1 LYIGMSDMQVKWYRK
16 ILEKDI
22 DAVNGAGGKRESKT
36 RLLNIVMQLRKCCN
50 HPYLFEGAE
59 PGPPYTTD
67 EHLIQNAGKMLMMDR
82 LLLRLKQQGSRV
94 LIFSQ
99 MSRLLDILED
109 YCVFREYKYCRI
121 DGSTAHEDRI
131 AAIDDYNKPDSE
143 KFIFLLTTRAGGL
156 GINLT
161 SADIVVLYD
170 SDWNPQAD
178 LQAMDRAHRIGQTK
192 QVVVYRF
199 VTENAIEEKV
209 LERAAQKLR
218 LDQLV
223 IQQGR
228 AQIAA
233 KAAANKDELLNMIQH
248 GAEKVFQTKGPTGAF
263 AQKEGDLTDDDIDNI
278 LKHGEMRTAQL
289 NARYEKLGIDDLQ
302 KFTSESA
309 YEWNGQDFTNKKKE
323 IGINWINP
331 AKRERKEQSYSMD
344 KYYKQALS
352 TGGRVADTK
361 PKAPRAPKQVTVHD
375 YQFFPPTLR
384 DLQDRE
390 TAYHRKEIGYKVPL
404 PEGADED
411 LSDREAERALDQAE
425 IDNATP
431 LTEEEQEEKQRLS
444 QQGFA
449 DWNRRD
455 FQQFVNGSAKY
466 GRKDYEAISDE
477 VDSKTPEEI
486 KAYAKVFW
494 VRYTEIA
501 DYPKYISLIAAGE
514 EKTRKIEN
522 QRKMLRK
529 KMLQYRVPLQQLKIN
544 YSVSTTNKKVYT
556 EEEDRFLLVLLD
568 KYGIDS
574 EGIFERIRDD
584 IRESPLFRFDWF
596 FLSRT
601 PTEISRRCTTLLTTV
616 SREFEDPSVSKSAAN
631 GKAKR
636 EVEEDENDEDS
647 VLGMGPAKKKSKNGV
662 KVRNT
667 FCSDV

>member
-1 LYIGMSDMQVKWYRK
+1 
-16 ILEKDI
+16 
-22 DAVNGAGGKRESKT
+22 
-36 RLLNIVMQLRKCCN
+36 
-50 HPYLFEGAE
+50 
-59 PGPPYTTD
+59 
-67 EHLIQNAGKMLMMDR
+67 
-82 LLLRLKQQGSRV
+82 
-94 LIFSQ
+94 
-99 MSRLLDILED
+99 
-109 YCVFREYKYCRI
+109 
-121 DGSTAHEDRI
+121 
-131 AAIDDYNKPDSE
+131 
-143 KFIFLLTTRAGGL
+143 
-156 GINLT
+156 
-161 SADIVVLYD
+161 
-170 SDWNPQAD
+170 
-178 LQAMDRAHRIGQTK
+178 
-192 QVVVYRF
+192 
-199 VTENAIEEKV
+199 
-209 LERAAQKLR
+209 
-218 LDQLV
+218 
-223 IQQGR
+223 
-228 AQIAA
+228 
-233 KAAANKDELLNMIQH
+233 
-248 GAEKVFQTKGPTGAF
+248 
-263 AQKEGDLTDDDIDNI
+263 
-278 LKHGEMRTAQL
+278 
-289 NARYEKLGIDDLQ
+289 
-302 KFTSESA
+302 
-309 YEWNGQDFTNKKKE
+309 
-323 IGINWINP
+323 
-331 AKRERKEQSYSMD
+331 
-344 KYYKQALS
+344 
-352 TGGRVADTK
+352 
-361 PKAPRAPKQVTVHD
+361 
-375 YQFFPPTLR
+375 
-384 DLQDRE
+384 
-390 TAYHRKEIGYKVPL
+390 
-404 PEGADED
+404 